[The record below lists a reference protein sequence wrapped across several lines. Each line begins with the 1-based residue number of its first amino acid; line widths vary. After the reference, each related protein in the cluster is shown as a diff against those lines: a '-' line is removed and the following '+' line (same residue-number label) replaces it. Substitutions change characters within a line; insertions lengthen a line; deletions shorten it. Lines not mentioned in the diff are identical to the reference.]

1 MKLWPALVF
10 ACVLA
15 CVTGARAQTFPT
27 RPITLVVPYAAGGN
41 VDAMN
46 ALGSLHLNGLGVK
59 PDAPAARRWF

>member
-27 RPITLVVPYAAGGN
+27 RPITLVVPYAASGN
-41 VDAMN
+41 VDVSTRILQG
-46 ALGSLHLNGLGVK
+46 ALGDSLGQPEIGRAHV
-59 PDAPAARRWF
+59 

>member
-41 VDAMN
+41 VDVSTRILQG
-46 ALGSLHLNGLGVK
+46 ALDRL
-59 PDAPAARRWF
+59 RRLRG